1 MMKKTEPKNTT
12 QKKEESSKVSAQML
26 GKILDIGKVLAST
39 SNNLVDLGKAKERTR
54 QVVAEAHGKVAEA
67 QEKTK
72 QVEKDVNARITD
84 IHRAHH
90 QDVMVHELAMAK
102 LQGEREDA
110 RARNSERERLL
121 NKLLE
126 EPSNEEQVALQYRAL
141 IDADKPRP

>member
-1 MMKKTEPKNTT
+1 MKKPAPKNTP
-12 QKKEESSKVSAQML
+12 QKRDATSIISNQML
-26 GKILDIGKVLAST
+26 GKILDIGKELAST
-39 SNNLVDLGKAKERTR
+39 RNNLVDLDKEKERTR
-54 QVVAEAHGKVAEA
+54 QVVAEAHGKVAKA

-90 QDVMVHELAMAK
+90 QDVMEHELAMAK

-126 EPSNEEQVALQYRAL
+126 EPSNEEQVAQQYRAL